1 MADVTLTYKGN
12 TIAELS
18 ATGNK
23 TLKTAG
29 KYCEADIELA
39 YVKSGGVGEA
49 DYRKAVKFFDY
60 DGTLVY
66 SFTADEFLALTAMPT
81 NPYHAGLTAQ
91 GWNWTLSDAQ
101 DYVAECGFLIIGQHY
116 IPSDGKT
123 RLYIQL
129 DGSNVNPYL
138 GLCVNGTVDV
148 DWGDGSSHSTVTG
161 TNTNTIIYTLHQYQS
176 PGEYVIAIS
185 PSSGT
190 TVGIRGTT
198 PDGSYILTENKNVT
212 SSIYRNSLQA
222 VEIGSGIKFIDYAF
236 RNCRNIKSVSIP
248 ITFTDNWNDD
258 SFLGC
263 WELLF
268 VTLPDGVNLGGSTFY
283 DCVNLRY
290 ISFPK
295 SVTYNSNTKHQLYN
309 CVLLTEVSFSRTN
322 QPTKLMPYCSYD
334 LKKIAI
340 PEGVT
345 NIPSSFISNVRMLY
359 TLTIPSSVTAIESD
373 AFLNCDKLREIHF
386 KRTTPPTVS
395 SGAFSSTL
403 GSGSNLDPVCK
414 IYVPYSNDHSVLAAY
429 MSASNYPSSSTY
441 AYIEE

>member
-1 MADVTLTYKGN
+1 MADVTLTYKGQN
-12 TIAELS
+12 ILELS
-18 ATGNK
+18 ESGNK
-23 TLKTAG
+23 TIKTAG
-29 KYCEADIELA
+29 KYCEADVLLS
-39 YVKSGGVGEA
+39 YVKSGVGEA

-66 SFTADEFLALTAMPT
+66 SFTADEFLALTAMPA

-101 DYVAECGFLIIGQHY
+101 NYVAECGFLIIGQHY

-138 GLCVNGTVDV
+138 GLCVDGTVDV
-148 DWGDGSSHSTVTG
+148 DWGDGSSHNTVTG
-161 TNTNTIIYTLHQYQS
+161 TSTNTVIYTLHQYQS
-176 PGEYVIAIS
+176 PGEYVIAIT

-190 TVGIRGTT
+190 TVGINGTQSY
-198 PDGSYILTENKNVT
+198 GSDVLKK
-212 SSIYRNSLQA
+212 SSSDNSAIYRNSITA
-222 VEIGSGIKFIDYAF
+222 IEIGEGIKFVDCAF
-236 RNCRNIKSVSIP
+236 RNCCNIRTVSIP

-268 VTLPDGVNLGGSTFY
+268 VTLPDGVRVGGATFY
-283 DCVNLRY
+283 ECYNLRY

-295 SVTYNSNTKHQLYN
+295 TITYNSSKKWQLRS
-309 CVLLTEVSFSRTN
+309 CTLLTEISFPRTN
-322 QPTKLMPYCSYD
+322 QPEELMPDCVHN
-334 LKKIAI
+334 LKKVAI

-345 NIPSSFISNVRMLY
+345 NIPSYFISDVRMLY
-359 TLTIPSSVTAIESD
+359 TLTIPSSVIAIGSY
-373 AFLNCDKLREIHF
+373 AFQNCNKLREIHF
-386 KRTTPPTVS
+386 KRTTPPSVS
-395 SGAFSSTL
+395 YGAFGTL
-403 GSGSNLDPVCK
+403 GLGSNLDPVCK
-414 IYVPYSNDHSVLAAY
+414 IYVPYSDDHSVLAAY
-429 MSASNYPSSSTY
+429 MAASNYPSPSSY